1 MIYRYSLILFCCLF
15 SVIFAEKLAYVNT
28 FDIRSKL
35 KEYQEAQETLK
46 KETQEW
52 ETKAKEFK
60 KEIEDMQQELE
71 KQKLLLNPQKVKER
85 DEVILTK
92 KLEYQKYLNEIWGE
106 NGKTTQREKELTQPI
121 VEKIL
126 NAIKEVAYEE
136 KCTMVVDVYKSNV
149 VYADKNLDL
158 TELVIKKLTQKVE

>member
-1 MIYRYSLILFCCLF
+1 MMVRYASILLLCLV
-15 SVIFAEKLAYVNT
+15 SALYAEKTAYVNT

-52 ETKAKEFK
+52 ETKAKELK

-85 DEVILTK
+85 DDMILSK
-92 KLEYQKYLNEIWGE
+92 KLEYQTFLNSIWGE
-106 NGKTTQREKELTQPI
+106 NGKVVQREKELTKPI
-121 VEKIL
+121 VDKIL

-136 KCTMVVDVYKSNV
+136 KCTLVLDVYQSNV
-149 VYADKNLDL
+149 VYAEKEMDL

>member
-1 MIYRYSLILFCCLF
+1 MMVRYASILLVCLL
-15 SVIFAEKLAYVNT
+15 SVLYAEKTAYVNT

-52 ETKAKEFK
+52 ETKAKELK
-60 KEIEDMQQELE
+60 KEIEDIQQELE
-71 KQKLLLNPQKVKER
+71 KQKLLLNPQKIKER
-85 DEVILTK
+85 DDMILNK
-92 KLEYQKYLNEIWGE
+92 KLEYQTFLNSIWGE
-106 NGKTTQREKELTQPI
+106 NGKVVQREKELTKPI
-121 VEKIL
+121 VDKIL

-136 KCTMVVDVYKSNV
+136 KCTLVLDVYQSNV
-149 VYADKNLDL
+149 VYAEKEMDL